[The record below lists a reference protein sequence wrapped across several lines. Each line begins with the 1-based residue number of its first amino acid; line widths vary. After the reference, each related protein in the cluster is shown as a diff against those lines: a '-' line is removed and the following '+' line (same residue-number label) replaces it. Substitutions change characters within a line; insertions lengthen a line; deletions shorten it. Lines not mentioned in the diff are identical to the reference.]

1 MARDVILAETPLDFA
16 YDPTYGWTC
25 GTDPT
30 IFLAPLEVGKT
41 YTVVWGNETYTV
53 TAYTATVEPF
63 GELVAIGNGEPF
75 GYQPE
80 DVPFIIGMNEYIA
93 VFGAFLDD
101 AQTRTVGIYG
111 VGTGI
116 VLKDRD
122 GNPVTHYPTGGIRL
136 PMSDGS
142 TQLFVNADDV
152 PEAVSVTVNPD
163 FTGDKDMTVVP
174 ETGTQFS
181 EVIVKKPENLISD
194 YIKDGIEIAGIKG
207 AFQGSGGN
215 VKVAWGILPKPASS
229 ATNQT
234 FTHNLGVVPDFILVE
249 TISAPVYGNMT
260 STSYPHNIVAF
271 SKALGGVLGTTKY
284 QRYLKRYSTSGSQ
297 LSRYYIS
304 SDFPITWP
312 TLNTAGIICKAN
324 ETSFSTVGLNSESTY
339 FWVAIGGLT

>member
-1 MARDVILAETPLDFA
+1 MARDVILAETPLGFA

-142 TQLFVNADDV
+142 TSLFVNADDV
-152 PEAVSVTVNPD
+152 PKSVSVTINPD

-181 EVIVKKPENLISD
+181 EVIVKKPELLIPKN
-194 YIKDGIEIAGIKG
+194 IAKGITIAGILGELAGG
-207 AFQGSGGN
+207 AELKIASG
-215 VKVAWGILPKPASS
+215 VYRPPAFMTQ
-229 ATNQT
+229 ATT
-234 FTHNLGVVPDFILVE
+234 IAHNLGVIPNIIIVSATFI
-249 TISAPVYGNMT
+249 T
-260 STSYPHNIVAF
+260 SSTTAYLQRAVGFRIPGVQNQIFGYTMGSVQSFNRSYTSITAEADN
-271 SKALGGVLGTTKY
+271 
-284 QRYLKRYSTSGSQ
+284 
-297 LSRYYIS
+297 
-304 SDFPITWP
+304 PI
-312 TLNTAGIICKAN
+312 AYAN
-324 ETSFSTVGLNSESTY
+324 ETSFRMGSTGYPLAPLSSSAPTGQGY
-339 FWVAIGGLT
+339 SWYAIGGLD